1 MRYLNQGIMILIAL
15 RTLFHCA
22 LTAKIIG
29 TISDGNYIE
38 ECNHLQD
45 KWSLTYIFCPYWPWI
60 TARETSM
67 DEPANVKEQ
76 FVNQNIPDCKLLK
89 GALYSESNRIHVASL
104 QEHLGVPRAP
114 GILSHRWAPSHPV
127 REQRQPM
134 CQSAVTKE
142 WHVDWQLK
150 ES

>member
-22 LTAKIIG
+22 LTAKITE

-38 ECNHLQD
+38 KCNHLQD
-45 KWSLTYIFCPYWPWI
+45 KWSLTYIFCPYCPWI
-60 TARETSM
+60 MFVFFPLCSITFKAWTLLEAALATSSC
-67 DEPANVKEQ
+67 DYIGK
-76 FVNQNIPDCKLLK
+76 
-89 GALYSESNRIHVASL
+89 SNRIHAASL
-104 QEHLGVPRAP
+104 QQHLGVPRAL
-114 GILSHRWAPSHPV
+114 GILSLRAAPSHPV